1 MYWGHAPTRWD
12 IQFLSAFFLQEM
24 VHGRFASLASLFFF
38 FLWFSLHGL
47 LSDLPNWYGLSWF
60 SPWNSPT
67 KNDPPLD
74 PAGLRA
80 KEAQETASEGHRSG
94 LVREWANSPN
104 SKFPYQIIII
114 HGGFHKWGYPKMD
127 GLKGNIPLKWMM
139 IAGYPHIRKPSY
151 MSYSFIA
158 VVGYP
163 SFQQRHVRLSDC
175 FIWIFQ
181 GLMSNGCTCTLLPIP
196 YLLLLLR
203 SLQVFFKMSVSL
215 NLFL

>member
-1 MYWGHAPTRWD
+1 MVYLDSPLGIPPQKTILPWTRQVFEQKKRKKLRQKD
-12 IQFLSAFFLQEM
+12 TDLDLSENGPIF
-24 VHGRFASLASLFFF
+24 
-38 FLWFSLHGL
+38 
-47 LSDLPNWYGLSWF
+47 
-60 SPWNSPT
+60 
-67 KNDPPLD
+67 
-74 PAGLRA
+74 
-80 KEAQETASEGHRSG
+80 
-94 LVREWANSPN
+94 NSPN
-104 SKFPYQIIII
+104 SKLPYQIIII
-114 HGGFHKWGYPKMD
+114 YGGFHKWGYPKMD
-127 GLKGNIPLKWMM
+127 GLKGKIPLKSMM

-151 MSYSFIA
+151 ISYSFIA

-196 YLLLLLR
+196 HLLLLLR